1 MEESNNIGALLN
13 ANVSDPKIRLLNIVT
28 LLHSHEDVGL
38 VHEALS
44 LLEQISKDQIS
55 SFHKKSLISL
65 CQVLLKASTFLQP
78 PFLTSFLSNQ
88 FSKIMSSI
96 DLTTLTP
103 LQPIFLMACYQS
115 GNFELARQ
123 VALAPI
129 YSVENSRET
138 GLTAINAQNHFFYSG
153 LILIRLRSWLRA
165 SESFRYCL
173 QVPADTISPI
183 ILDSFRF
190 YINTGLL
197 ATGSSPQ
204 PPRAVSPSLRDLDRG
219 DNEQL
224 VIKLASACSINGSL
238 DVGAI
243 NHIVN
248 DGGIRGL
255 WKPMEGNGRG
265 LYYIDWDLMQELV
278 SYANSQRVLRLAK
291 IYSKAPLSE
300 VTLALGLGLSESETV
315 DFVEK
320 MINENL
326 LPSGTYLDRNT
337 GMLVFKQISH
347 SKDNESVLA
356 AEASVAKLNDEV
368 KEVLAALVNLKSFD
382 TQLSSH
388 PILQQLNRDKRDQFE
403 RG

>member
-1 MEESNNIGALLN
+1 MEDIGGLLKVS
-13 ANVSDPKIRLLNIVT
+13 NVSDPTMIRLLNIVT
-28 LLHSHEDVGL
+28 LLQSHEDVGL

-44 LLEQISKDQIS
+44 LLDRISKDQIS
-55 SFHKKSLISL
+55 SFHKKSLLSL

-103 LQPIFLMACYQS
+103 LQPIFLMSCYQS
-115 GNFELARQ
+115 GNYELAKQ

-138 GLTAINAQNHFFYSG
+138 GLTAINAQTHFFYSG

-183 ILDSFRF
+183 ILESFRF
-190 YINTGLL
+190 FIYTGLL

-204 PPRAVSPSLRDLDRG
+204 PPRAVSPALRDIDRG

-224 VIKLASACSINGSL
+224 VIKLASACSRNGAL
-238 DVGAI
+238 DVGTI

-255 WKPMEGNGRG
+255 WKPMEANGRG
-265 LYYIDWDLMQELV
+265 SYMDWDLMQELV
-278 SYANSQRVLRLAK
+278 SYANSQRVLRLSN
-291 IYSKAPLSE
+291 IYSKAPLAE

-368 KEVLAALVNLKSFD
+368 KEVLAVLVNLKSFD
-382 TQLSSH
+382 TELSSH
-388 PILQQLNRDKRDQFE
+388 PILQQLKREKRDHFE